1 MIRRI
6 ALHGPRRRWYAA
18 QHTYQQTLNLPNTKF
33 PKRSDLKDSIDKLI
47 PRSSQ
52 EVYKKQL
59 EEFVAKVSQF
69 DDDSQRSKFV
79 EDNLFILH
87 DGPPYAN
94 GDLHLGHAL
103 NKILKDFINRY
114 QLSRGKYV
122 FYKPGWDCHG
132 LPIEM
137 KALKDISANKVE
149 SIPPSEI
156 RSMAKLHASNA
167 IKRQR
172 EQFQHFGIMADWND
186 HYITMDSQYEL
197 DQLRVF
203 QNMFS
208 KGLIRRQNK
217 PVFWGVET
225 RTALAEGELEYNE
238 SHKSLA
244 AYVKFPLTSESNL
257 KFLEL
262 LPKSTMVEF
271 FIGQNANQSISC
283 LIWTTT
289 PWTLVANRAICF
301 NENLTYSLIQL
312 ENDCIIAANDLLD
325 QLELPEYFQILAEF
339 PGIMLKG
346 LEYTNP
352 LLRDGIPRP
361 LIQAD
366 YVTNSTG
373 TGLVHNAPGHGA
385 DDYLVGL
392 KNGLEIFSPVDYR
405 GRYKLHELPK
415 HLHEILTE
423 NGEPRKVSD
432 LKTSE
437 SIIEALADFGM
448 MHKSSEYHHSYP
460 YDWRSKT
467 PIIVRATPQWFA
479 DLHDVKGLALKSI
492 ERVKFNPER
501 GKTRLSSFIQG
512 RNEWCISRQRSWGVP
527 IPAFY
532 YKDTPDVAI
541 MTSETIEHVIEVI
554 EKKGIDAWF
563 SEDQSDMKDWLP
575 PSMTD
580 QSQMLVRGKDTMDVW
595 FDSGTSWNVIKN
607 FYQESLK
614 LKSLPDQLA
623 DVYLEGSDQHR
634 GWFQSSLLTKV
645 ACSGLPQAP
654 YKQAVTHG
662 FTLDESGIKMS
673 KSIGNTI
680 SPEKIMKGD
689 KESGL
694 PALGVDGLRYLIAQ
708 ADFTTDIVA
717 GKTVISHIADSL
729 KKFRLTF
736 RFLLGN
742 LNEGLFELIPL
753 NELRPVDRYTIF
765 KLQELLDSTKKHYD
779 ECNFSKVLTAIQ
791 YHMTNELSAF
801 YFDLSKDCLY
811 SDAKSS
817 FKRQQIQTTL
827 FHIYDA
833 YRAIM
838 MPILPILVQESWE
851 YLPKQYLGDYEKSF
865 TPFNRAWPSYEIPME
880 AHVLFQDEL
889 ILLKEFQK
897 QFKEL
902 AGKVQKPSQTVTIIS
917 TDAPT
922 LPFVAEELKDILQTG
937 KVSLCT
943 HSSIEM
949 TSESLKLT
957 DGSKIR
963 VSVQESDL
971 NKCPRCWNYSSEIED
986 HLCCRCEEVTKKT
999 M

>member
-373 TGLVHNAPGHGA
+373 TGLVHNARGHGA
-385 DDYLVGL
+385 D
-392 KNGLEIFSPVDYR
+392 E
-405 GRYKLHELPK
+405 
-415 HLHEILTE
+415 
-423 NGEPRKVSD
+423 
-432 LKTSE
+432 
-437 SIIEALADFGM
+437 
-448 MHKSSEYHHSYP
+448 
-460 YDWRSKT
+460 
-467 PIIVRATPQWFA
+467 
-479 DLHDVKGLALKSI
+479 
-492 ERVKFNPER
+492 
-501 GKTRLSSFIQG
+501 
-512 RNEWCISRQRSWGVP
+512 
-527 IPAFY
+527 
-532 YKDTPDVAI
+532 
-541 MTSETIEHVIEVI
+541 
-554 EKKGIDAWF
+554 
-563 SEDQSDMKDWLP
+563 
-575 PSMTD
+575 
-580 QSQMLVRGKDTMDVW
+580 
-595 FDSGTSWNVIKN
+595 
-607 FYQESLK
+607 
-614 LKSLPDQLA
+614 
-623 DVYLEGSDQHR
+623 
-634 GWFQSSLLTKV
+634 
-645 ACSGLPQAP
+645 
-654 YKQAVTHG
+654 
-662 FTLDESGIKMS
+662 
-673 KSIGNTI
+673 
-680 SPEKIMKGD
+680 
-689 KESGL
+689 
-694 PALGVDGLRYLIAQ
+694 
-708 ADFTTDIVA
+708 
-717 GKTVISHIADSL
+717 
-729 KKFRLTF
+729 
-736 RFLLGN
+736 
-742 LNEGLFELIPL
+742 
-753 NELRPVDRYTIF
+753 
-765 KLQELLDSTKKHYD
+765 
-779 ECNFSKVLTAIQ
+779 
-791 YHMTNELSAF
+791 
-801 YFDLSKDCLY
+801 
-811 SDAKSS
+811 
-817 FKRQQIQTTL
+817 
-827 FHIYDA
+827 
-833 YRAIM
+833 
-838 MPILPILVQESWE
+838 
-851 YLPKQYLGDYEKSF
+851 
-865 TPFNRAWPSYEIPME
+865 
-880 AHVLFQDEL
+880 
-889 ILLKEFQK
+889 
-897 QFKEL
+897 
-902 AGKVQKPSQTVTIIS
+902 
-917 TDAPT
+917 
-922 LPFVAEELKDILQTG
+922 
-937 KVSLCT
+937 
-943 HSSIEM
+943 
-949 TSESLKLT
+949 
-957 DGSKIR
+957 
-963 VSVQESDL
+963 
-971 NKCPRCWNYSSEIED
+971 
-986 HLCCRCEEVTKKT
+986 
-999 M
+999 